1 MAKNASCPF
10 CRPNWPNLDI
20 VERAM
25 PVGPTGSVAIVRPLN
40 PVTDGHVL
48 VIHGNH
54 DENVAASFEA
64 SRRAA
69 MLMAVAA
76 DYVNVNQLQA
86 NIITS
91 IGPAATQTVFHTHI
105 HVVPR
110 RDGDGLRL
118 PWTDQNRCSC
128 GWRASTAKDL
138 AEHARGCQSAAALFY
153 AGVFDA
159 EVSRG

>member
-1 MAKNASCPF
+1 MTAQTPCPF

-20 VERAM
+20 VEKWM
-25 PVGPTGSVAIVRPLN
+25 GGGVAIIRPLN

-48 VIHGNH
+48 VIHQDH
-54 DENVAASFEA
+54 DASAAVDIHS

-76 DYVNVNQLQA
+76 DYVCSKALQA

-91 IGPAATQTVFHTHI
+91 IGADATQTVMHTHL

-110 RDGDGLRL
+110 HTGDGLLL
-118 PWTDQNRCSC
+118 PWTGQVR
-128 GWRASTAKDL
+128 R
-138 AEHARGCQSAAALFY
+138 
-153 AGVFDA
+153 
-159 EVSRG
+159 